1 MIDYPNTTPVPNEV
15 MNSWLSKLKGSEL
28 KILLVVTRKTLGWV
42 LDNNTGMRKE
52 EDWITYSQMRTIT
65 GLSHAAV
72 CSAVNSLI
80 EHVLIETRDEG
91 GNVLPTSK
99 ERMAVGKARGKIF
112 YRLNFETLKSSSYR
126 SKKDTSTGIE
136 SRPDWYKNN
145 TSSGIESKP
154 VGDKKYTSTGIE
166 SKPYKRKIDKRNP
179 YKKGDSSQDMPFELY
194 KYYIKMFKKNP
205 KTYRPLPGRLA
216 KVKTRLG
223 TWTPRQ
229 IAIAIRNAS
238 QDDFYSGKNDRGWVA
253 DLSYICRNDENVEKL
268 IGLSPKSA
276 DVSKKVLDEQYP
288 ISEPAK

>member
-28 KILLVVTRKTLGWV
+28 KVLMVVVRKTLGWV
-42 LDNNTGMRKE
+42 LNDDTGMRKE
-52 EDWITYSQMRTIT
+52 EDWITYSQMKAMT

-72 CSAVNSLI
+72 CSSVNSLI
-80 EHVLIETRDEG
+80 GHALIETRDKD

-99 ERMAVGKARGKIF
+99 ERMAVGKAHGKIF
-112 YRLNFETLKSSSYR
+112 YRLNFETLKGSGYR
-126 SKKDTSTGIE
+126 SKNKTSTGIE
-136 SRPDWYKNN
+136 SRPDWYKKD
-145 TSSGIESKP
+145 TSSGIENIPAGYKNN
-154 VGDKKYTSTGIE
+154 TSTGIK
-166 SKPYKRKIDKRNP
+166 SKPYKRKIDKRNS
-179 YKKGDSSQDMPFELY
+179 YKKEDSSRDIPFELY
-194 KYYIKMFKKNP
+194 KYYVKMFKKNP

-268 IGLSPKSA
+268 IGLRPKSA
-276 DVSKKVLDEQYP
+276 AVSKKVLDEQYP
-288 ISEPAK
+288 ISEPSK